1 MLYPLKFKPL
11 FKERMWGGRFLAEKL
26 NKKLPAGKS
35 IGESWEIADIGR
47 DVSVV
52 SNGPLAGN
60 DLRELIE
67 VYMGDLVGDRIYERF
82 GIEFP
87 LLIKYIDA
95 CEPLSVQVH
104 PGDALSAERHGAYGK
119 TEMWYVVDCREG
131 AELTVGFDGAV
142 SREEYLRSVDR
153 GTLPDVLSRCK
164 VRPGDAF
171 FIPSGT
177 IHSIGSGVLIAEI
190 QQTSDVTYR
199 IYDWDRRDASGRS
212 RELHT
217 DLAADAI
224 DFAPD
229 VPYRVTAEAKSGEVV
244 PLKKCP
250 YFTTNLIRLDGNTI
264 CREHVERDSF
274 VIYMLLDGAATLR
287 WSKGAELVA
296 KGETVL
302 LPACIE
308 SVALEGSGSM
318 LEIYID

>member
-1 MLYPLKFKPL
+1 MLYPLKFKPR
-11 FKERMWGGRFLAEKL
+11 FKERVWGGRALAEKL
-26 NKKLPAGKS
+26 GKRLPAGKS
-35 IGESWEIADIGR
+35 VGESWEIADIGR

-104 PGDALSAERHGAYGK
+104 PGDDLACDRHGAYGK
-119 TEMWYVVDCREG
+119 TEMWYVIDCREG
-131 AELTVGFDGAV
+131 AELTVGFDRPVA
-142 SREEYLRSVDR
+142 REEYLRHVEE
-153 GTLPDVLSRCK
+153 GTLTDILSKWK

-177 IHSIGSGVLIAEI
+177 VHSIGRGVLVAEI

-217 DLAADAI
+217 DLAAEAI
-224 DFAPD
+224 DFAAEG
-229 VPYRVTAEAKSGEVV
+229 PYRVTAEGESGGVV
-244 PLKKCP
+244 TLRKCP
-250 YFTTNLIRLDGNTI
+250 YFTTNLVRLNGGTIR
-264 CREHVERDSF
+264 REHVERDSF
-274 VIYMLLDGAATLR
+274 VIYMQLDGAATLR
-287 WSKGAELVA
+287 WSKGAESVV

-308 SVALEGSGSM
+308 SVSLEGSGTM

>member
-1 MLYPLKFKPL
+1 MLYPLKFKPR
-11 FKERMWGGRFLAEKL
+11 FKERMWGGRSLAEKL
-26 NKKLPAGKS
+26 NKKLPAGKPV
-35 IGESWEIADIGR
+35 GESWEIADIGR

-52 SNGPLAGN
+52 CNGPLAGN
-60 DLRELIE
+60 NLRELIE
-67 VYMGDLVGDRIYERF
+67 VYMGDLIGDRIYEKF

-87 LLIKYIDA
+87 LLVKYIDA

-104 PGDALSAERHGAYGK
+104 PTDTLAAERHGAYGK

-131 AELTVGFDGAV
+131 AELTVGFDGPV
-142 SREEYLRSVDR
+142 SQEEYLRHVER
-153 GTLPDVLSRCK
+153 NTLPDILSKRE

-177 IHSIGSGVLIAEI
+177 IHSIGGGILIAEI

-199 IYDWDRRDASGRS
+199 IYDWGRRDAEGRS

-217 DLAADAI
+217 GLAADAI
-224 DFAPD
+224 DFSPD
-229 VPYRVTAEAKSGEVV
+229 IPYRVTAEPKPGQAVL
-244 PLKKCP
+244 LKKCP
-250 YFTTNLIRLDGNTI
+250 YFTTNRIDLDGTMLRDHI
-264 CREHVERDSF
+264 ERDSF
-274 VIYMLLDGAATLR
+274 VIYMLLDGKANLR
-287 WSKGAELVA
+287 WDGGEEPAV

-308 SVALEGSGSM
+308 SVALSGRGTL